1 MKVTDI
7 SMGGI
12 RLSLVGEHSVKTN
25 DTLQVEFTL
34 DDFPPSAI
42 KKNVVVKSV
51 GGNTLGCKFVEPLVE
66 DDPLARYLL
75 S

>member
-1 MKVTDI
+1 MKVINI

-12 RLSLVGEHSVKTN
+12 RVELVGRHSVQVN

-42 KKNVVVKSV
+42 KKKVEVKSV
-51 GGNTLGCKFVEPLVE
+51 NGNILGCKFVEPLVE
-66 DDPLARYLL
+66 DDPVARYLF